1 VLIEILFCSRKHSIK
16 QFHLAL
22 NLNVKKSHNQVFLDQ
37 MGQVVSWTALVELIS
52 SYCLEGRTILLV
64 MSDTLVGRGLLLKST
79 STLVDATQIAASLS
93 TKNKDH
99 KCEPGMHSS
108 KTGEPMHLGMKTR
121 IGANDESGLMYTVHG
136 TAGNINDVVK
146 GNSLLHDED
155 VLAFGDAG
163 YQGIEMR
170 PETNAEVTWSIVIRP
185 GQSKALNKEDVAD
198 ALLDKSEK
206 IKDDIRTKVDHTFRL
221 IKR

>member
-1 VLIEILFCSRKHSIK
+1 
-16 QFHLAL
+16 
-22 NLNVKKSHNQVFLDQ
+22 
-37 MGQVVSWTALVELIS
+37 
-52 SYCLEGRTILLV
+52 
-64 MSDTLVGRGLLLKST
+64 
-79 STLVDATQIAASLS
+79 
-93 TKNKDH
+93 
-99 KCEPGMHSS
+99 
-108 KTGEPMHLGMKTR
+108 
-121 IGANDESGLMYTVHG
+121 MYTVHG

-221 IKR
+221 IKRQFGLMKVHYSDLKKNSPTCHDVCSIEFVNGARQTEGAKQ